1 MRALRTL
8 LIVAVVLG
16 GLFALVDRLAVA
28 AAESEA
34 ADRIRAAQ
42 GLTGTPD
49 VSIRGF
55 PFLTQALGGTLDRVD
70 VAMTGVEAT
79 AGGRTVRVGELSA
92 ELHGVRLENGYSRA
106 VAGSARGTARI
117 SYEELRKASDNDI
130 ALGYGGDGKL
140 KVTGSVEVLG
150 RTVTR
155 SVLSTV
161 SVVDGDTL
169 RVRADEVPGE
179 GIPGIEDLVRQR
191 TDFDREVKGFPAGL
205 RIQKVEATPDGLKIT
220 VAGGNVVLAG

>member
-8 LIVAVVLG
+8 LIIAVVLG
-16 GLFALVDRLAVA
+16 GLLTVVDRLAVA

-34 ADRIRAAQ
+34 ADRIRAGQ
-42 GLTGTPD
+42 GLAGTPD

-55 PFLTQALGGTLDRVD
+55 PFLTQVLGEELDQVD

-79 AGGRTVRVGELSA
+79 AGGRTVRVGELDA
-92 ELHGVRLENGYSRA
+92 QLRGVRLENGYSRA
-106 VAGSARGTARI
+106 VAASATGTARI
-117 SYEELRKASDNDI
+117 SYEELRKSSDKDV

-150 RTVTR
+150 RTLTR

-179 GIPGIEDLVRQR
+179 GIPGIEELVRQR

-205 RIQKVEATPDGLKIT
+205 GIERVEAAPDGLQIT
-220 VAGGNVVLAG
+220 VTGRNVVLAG

>member
-8 LIVAVVLG
+8 LIIAVVLG
-16 GLFALVDRLAVA
+16 GLFTVVDRLAVA

-34 ADRIRAAQ
+34 ADRIRAGQ
-42 GLTGTPD
+42 GLAGTPD

-55 PFLTQALGGTLDRVD
+55 PFLTQVLGEELDQVD

-79 AGGRTVRVGELSA
+79 AGGRTVRVGELEA
-92 ELHGVRLENGYSRA
+92 RLRGVRLENGYSRA
-106 VAGSARGTARI
+106 VAASATGTARI
-117 SYEELRKASDNDI
+117 SYEELSKASDKDV

-150 RTVTR
+150 RTLTR

-179 GIPGIEDLVRQR
+179 GIPGIEELVRQR

-205 RIQKVEATPDGLKIT
+205 GIERVEATPDGLQIT
-220 VAGGNVVLAG
+220 VTGRNLALAG

>member
-8 LIVAVVLG
+8 LIIAVVLG
-16 GLFALVDRLAVA
+16 GLFTIADRLAVA

-34 ADRIRAAQ
+34 ADRIQARQ
-42 GLTGTPD
+42 GLSATPD

-55 PFLTQALGGTLDRVD
+55 PFLTQVMGGELDQVD

-79 AGGRTVRVGELSA
+79 AGSRTVRLGELTA
-92 ELHGVRLENGYSRA
+92 ELRGVRLENGYARA
-106 VAGSARGTARI
+106 VAASATGTARI
-117 SYEELRKASDNDI
+117 SYEELRKASDHDVT
-130 ALGYGGDGKL
+130 LGYGGNGKL
-140 KVTGSVEVLG
+140 KVTGGIELLG

-169 RVRADEVPGE
+169 RVRADKVPGE
-179 GIPGIEDLVRQR
+179 GIPGVEELVRER
-191 TDFDREVKGFPAGL
+191 TDFDRQVKGFPAGL
-205 RIQKVEATPDGLKIT
+205 RIQKVEAAPDGLQISVT
-220 VAGGNVVLAG
+220 GQNVVLAG

>member
-8 LIVAVVLG
+8 LIIAVVLG
-16 GLFALVDRLAVA
+16 GLFTIADRLAVA

-34 ADRIRAAQ
+34 ADRIRAKQ
-42 GLTGTPD
+42 GLSGTPD

-55 PFLTQALGGTLDRVD
+55 PFLTQVLGGKLDQVD
-70 VAMTGVEAT
+70 VAMTGVEAR

-92 ELHGVRLENGYSRA
+92 ELHDVRLENGYSRA
-106 VAGSARGTARI
+106 VAASATGTARI
-117 SYEELRKASDNDI
+117 SYDELRKTSDSDI
-130 ALGYGGDGKL
+130 ALGYGGNGKL

-150 RTVTR
+150 RKLTR

-179 GIPGIEDLVRQR
+179 GIPGIEELVRQR
-191 TDFDREVKGFPAGL
+191 TDFDREVNGFPAGL
-205 RIQKVEATPDGLKIT
+205 GVRKVEATPDGLKIT
-220 VAGGNVVLAG
+220 VTGRNVVLAG

>member
-8 LIVAVVLG
+8 LIIAVVLG
-16 GLFALVDRLAVA
+16 GLFTVVDRLAVA

-34 ADRIRAAQ
+34 ADRIRTGQ
-42 GLTGTPD
+42 GLAGTPD

-55 PFLTQALGGTLDRVD
+55 PFLTQVLGEELDQVD

-79 AGGRTVRVGELSA
+79 AGGRTVRVGELDA
-92 ELHGVRLENGYSRA
+92 QLRGVRLENGYSRA
-106 VAGSARGTARI
+106 VAASATGTARI
-117 SYEELRKASDNDI
+117 SYEELSKASDKDV

-150 RTVTR
+150 RTLTR

-179 GIPGIEDLVRQR
+179 GIPGIEELVRQR

-205 RIQKVEATPDGLKIT
+205 GIERVEATPDGLQIT
-220 VAGGNVVLAG
+220 VTGRNLVLAD

>member
-8 LIVAVVLG
+8 LIIAVVLG
-16 GLFALVDRLAVA
+16 GLFTVVDRLAVA

-34 ADRIRAAQ
+34 ADRIRTGQ
-42 GLTGTPD
+42 GLAGTPD

-55 PFLTQALGGTLDRVD
+55 PFLTQVLGEELDQVD

-79 AGGRTVRVGELSA
+79 AGGRTVRVGELDA
-92 ELHGVRLENGYSRA
+92 QLRGVRLENGYSRA
-106 VAGSARGTARI
+106 VAASATGTARI
-117 SYEELRKASDNDI
+117 SYEELSKASDKDV

-150 RTVTR
+150 RTLTR

-179 GIPGIEDLVRQR
+179 GIPGIEELVRQR

-205 RIQKVEATPDGLKIT
+205 GIERVEATPDGLQIT
-220 VAGGNVVLAG
+220 VTGRNLVLAG

>member
-8 LIVAVVLG
+8 LIIAVVLG
-16 GLFALVDRLAVA
+16 GLFTIADRLAVA

-34 ADRIRAAQ
+34 ADRIRARQ
-42 GLTGTPD
+42 GLSATPD

-55 PFLTQALGGTLDRVD
+55 PFLTQVLGGELDRVD

-79 AGGRTVRVGELSA
+79 AGGRKVRVGELGA

-106 VAGSARGTARI
+106 VAASATGTARI
-117 SYEELRKASDNDI
+117 SYEELRKASDHDVV
-130 ALGYGGDGKL
+130 LGYGGNGKL
-140 KVTGSVEVLG
+140 KVTGTVEVLG
-150 RTVTR
+150 RTLTR

-169 RVRADEVPGE
+169 RVRADSVPGE
-179 GIPGIEDLVRQR
+179 GIPGVEELVRKR

-205 RIQKVEATPDGLKIT
+205 TIRKVEAAPDGLKIT
-220 VAGGNVVLAG
+220 VVGRDVVLAG

>member
-8 LIVAVVLG
+8 LIIAVVLG
-16 GLFALVDRLAVA
+16 GLFTIADRLAVA

-34 ADRIRAAQ
+34 AERIQAKQ
-42 GLTGTPD
+42 GLSATPD

-55 PFLTQALGGTLDRVD
+55 PFLTQVVGGELDQVD

-79 AGGRTVRVGELSA
+79 AGSRKVRLGELTA
-92 ELHGVRLENGYSRA
+92 ELHGVRLENGYTRA
-106 VAGSARGTARI
+106 VAATATGTARI
-117 SYEELRKASDNDI
+117 SYEELRKASEQDVT
-130 ALGYGGDGKL
+130 LGYGGNGKL
-140 KVTGSVEVLG
+140 KVTGSLELLG

-169 RVRADEVPGE
+169 RVRADSVPGE
-179 GIPGIEDLVRQR
+179 GIPGIEDLVRER
-191 TDFDREVKGFPAGL
+191 TDFDREVKGFPVGL
-205 RIQKVEATPDGLKIT
+205 RIQRVEATPDGLQISVT
-220 VAGGNVVLAG
+220 GQNVVLAG

>member
-8 LIVAVVLG
+8 LIIAVVLG
-16 GLFALVDRLAVA
+16 GLFTVVDRLAVA

-34 ADRIRAAQ
+34 ADRIRTGQ
-42 GLTGTPD
+42 GLAGTPD

-55 PFLTQALGGTLDRVD
+55 PFLTQVLGEELDQVD

-79 AGGRTVRVGELSA
+79 AGGRTVRVGELDA
-92 ELHGVRLENGYSRA
+92 ELRGVRLENGYSRA
-106 VAGSARGTARI
+106 VAASATGTARI
-117 SYEELRKASDNDI
+117 SYEELSKASDKDV

-140 KVTGSVEVLG
+140 KVTGSLEVLG
-150 RTVTR
+150 RTLTR

-179 GIPGIEDLVRQR
+179 GIPGIEELVRQR

-205 RIQKVEATPDGLKIT
+205 GIERVEATPDGLQIT
-220 VAGGNVVLAG
+220 VTGRNLVLAG